1 MSFSSTALY
10 HRTVDEAHI
19 LAAFA
24 TFIGLLQEALGLIVL
39 ELGQCNEPRR
49 GWLYVPPR
57 DGEEDEMSN
66 FSDVI
71 LMTHVLFGML
81 CIIASVWVFVDV
93 LNASEANQAR
103 IKGLS
108 VAVAVFM
115 WLAYLI
121 GGYWYV
127 VFYATDKALILK
139 GPWPFAHNFVMEMKE
154 HVILMLLLLA
164 TYLPIAAS
172 SNLFANRS
180 ARSVVLWVA
189 GLIALIGMT
198 MDGSGAIIGMGAKVA
213 LLAK

>member
-1 MSFSSTALY
+1 
-10 HRTVDEAHI
+10 
-19 LAAFA
+19 
-24 TFIGLLQEALGLIVL
+24 
-39 ELGQCNEPRR
+39 
-49 GWLYVPPR
+49 
-57 DGEEDEMSN
+57 MSN

-189 GLIALIGMT
+189 GLIVLIGMT